1 MDKVWEKSFKKLF
14 IESMAEMIETY
25 FNPQFERIDK
35 RFEQVDKRFEQVDQR
50 FEKIDQRFKILEGRV
65 GHLENQMVTKSYLD
79 KKIAELK
86 IIVV

>member
-1 MDKVWEKSFKKLF
+1 MNKSFEKSFKRLF
-14 IESMAEMIETY
+14 LESMAEMVEGY

-35 RFEQVDKRFEQVDQR
+35 RFENLEN
-50 FEKIDQRFKILEGRV
+50 RFKNMEGRV

-86 IIVV
+86 GDTILKFRKNI